1 MNIGAID
8 QAIECY
14 VLAKGGL
21 AYNLTNFRL
30 GQSHIVGG
38 DRAIVVGIA
47 KEHFKR
53 IFEAFTQVE
62 AGKARAAQGTG
73 LGLSTV
79 YGIVKQ
85 SGGYIAVESAPGAGT
100 TFTILLPRVFE
111 ASEPVPVVVPEV
123 PATTGRGTV
132 LLVEDEAAVRE
143 ATKRMLRKYGFNVIE
158 AKHGQDALLLWE
170 SEGKAVDVVLT
181 DVVMPA
187 MGGAELARALR
198 KRRPELRVVFMS
210 GYTQGTLELSSMD
223 EAATRFL
230 PKPFTAD
237 QLVGTLRDLIAE

>member
-1 MNIGAID
+1 
-8 QAIECY
+8 
-14 VLAKGGL
+14 
-21 AYNLTNFRL
+21 
-30 GQSHIVGG
+30 
-38 DRAIVVGIA
+38 
-47 KEHFKR
+47 
-53 IFEAFTQVE
+53 
-62 AGKARAAQGTG
+62 
-73 LGLSTV
+73 
-79 YGIVKQ
+79 VKQ
-85 SGGYIAVESAPGAGT
+85 SGGYIAVDSVQGSGT

-111 ASEPVPVVVPEV
+111 AWEPAVVVAQPV
-123 PATTGRGTV
+123 PATASHGTV

-170 SEGKAVDVVLT
+170 REGKSVDVVLT

-187 MGGAELARALR
+187 MGGAELARTLR
-198 KRRPELRVVFMS
+198 ETNPRLRVVFMS